1 MDQFKPIIAKIAT
14 GSPLNRSEAEHAFG
28 VILSGESTLAQTGAF
43 LMALRVR
50 GETVDEIT
58 GAANAM
64 RQRMLTVKAPHD
76 AIDIVGTGGD
86 NSGSLN
92 ISTLAALITAACGVP
107 VAKHGN
113 RAASSKSG
121 SADVLTALGVTVGLD
136 VKGLEHCLDAAN
148 VCFMFAPSH
157 HASMRHVAPVRVEL
171 GTRTIFNLLGPL
183 SNPAGVKRQV
193 LGVFSQSWVE
203 PLAHV
208 MKSLGSDHVWV
219 VHGSDGLD
227 EITNTGPTFVAA
239 LQDGVIS
246 TFSVTPEDFG
256 LKKGK
261 AEDIKGHDAAY
272 NAKALQDVLE
282 GKRNAYR
289 DIAVMNAAAGLIV
302 AQKTKSMK
310 EAADIAEAAIDDGR
324 VRHGLDALIKASKGH
339 SA

>member
-1 MDQFKPIIAKIAT
+1 MDHFKPIIAKVAT

-28 VILSGESTLAQTGAF
+28 VMLSGESTLAQTGAF

-58 GAANAM
+58 GAATAM
-64 RQRMLTVKAPHD
+64 RQRMLKVTAPQD

-92 ISTLAALITAACGVP
+92 ISTLASLITAACGVP

-136 VKGLEHCLDAAN
+136 VKGLERCLAKAN

-157 HASMRHVAPVRVEL
+157 HASMRHVGPVRIEL

-183 SNPAGVKRQV
+183 SNPAGVKKQV
-193 LGVFSQSWVE
+193 VGVFSQSWVE
-203 PLAHV
+203 PIAQVL
-208 MKSLGSDHVWV
+208 KSLGSQSVWV

-227 EITNTGPTFVAA
+227 EITNTGPTH
-239 LQDGVIS
+239 
-246 TFSVTPEDFG
+246 VTSLENGAIKSFTVSPADFG
-256 LKKGK
+256 LKTGS
-261 AEDIKGHDAAY
+261 ADAIKGNDAAY
-272 NAKALQDVLE
+272 NAAALRDVVE

-302 AQKTKSMK
+302 AHKTQSLK
-310 EAADIAEAAIDDGR
+310 EAAQIAEAAIDDGR
-324 VRHGLDALIKASKGH
+324 VRQVLEALIKASKDET
-339 SA
+339 A

>member
-58 GAANAM
+58 GAATAM

-92 ISTLAALITAACGVP
+92 ISTLASLISAACGVP

-121 SADVLTALGVTVGLD
+121 SADVLTALGVSVGLD
-136 VKGLEHCLDAAN
+136 VKGLEHCLEAAN

-193 LGVFSQSWVE
+193 LGVFSQSWLE

-208 MKSLGSDHVWV
+208 MKSLGSDHVWI

-227 EITNTGPTFVAA
+227 EITNTGPTFVTA

-246 TFSVTPEDFG
+246 SFSISPEDFG
-256 LKKGK
+256 LKIAK

-272 NAKALQDVLE
+272 NAKALRDVIE

-302 AQKTKSMK
+302 AQKTKSLK
-310 EAADIAEAAIDDGR
+310 EAADIAEAALDDGR
-324 VRHGLDALIKASKGH
+324 VRHVLEALIKASKDH